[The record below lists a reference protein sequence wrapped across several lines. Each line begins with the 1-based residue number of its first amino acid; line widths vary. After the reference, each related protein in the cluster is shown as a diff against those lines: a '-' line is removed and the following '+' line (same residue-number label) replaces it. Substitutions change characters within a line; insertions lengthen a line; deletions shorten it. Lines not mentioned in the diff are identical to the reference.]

1 MKNMVISE
9 SSEYQKTVSFL
20 KSCSNSYGFLAS
32 KKKSNKG
39 NYDRLW
45 ARDSMICG
53 LAGIMSGDEVL
64 IKIMKKSL
72 LTLMKFQ
79 HNQGEI
85 PSNVDPI
92 AKKVS
97 FGGSSGRVDA
107 QLWFLIGFGQYVK
120 KTKDISF
127 AKKYY
132 SKFHKTIHLVRIYEF
147 NHKSLIYVPQ
157 SGDWADE
164 YLQEGYIL
172 YDQLLYLQAFKEF
185 LYLQKLLKKSFAKT
199 KEKVE
204 RIEEAI
210 QINFWLKKTN
220 IKKAF
225 NPCVYE
231 KHMDKQKE
239 YFLPFFHTNK
249 YGSYFDLFG
258 NSLAILLGIANV
270 SQKRGIFSHAA
281 TFDIPPAFSPVIT
294 KKHHL
299 WKQLINNYSV
309 IFRNYPYEYHNGG
322 IWPMVLG
329 FYAAAKKDITIYKKI
344 QELNSKNNWEFNEV
358 YHGKTKKPIG
368 VAYQAWSAAGAI
380 IAYCAIKGNKV
391 FL

>member
-1 MKNMVISE
+1 MVDVGYDQALSLLIS
-9 SSEYQKTVSFL
+9 SSNK
-20 KSCSNSYGFLAS
+20 YGFLAS
-32 KKKSNKG
+32 VKKTNKG
-39 NYDRLW
+39 NYNRLW

-53 LAGIMSGDEVL
+53 LAGIMSGDERL

-79 HNQGEI
+79 HEQGEI
-85 PSNVDPI
+85 PSNIDPI
-92 AKKVS
+92 KKHIS

-120 KTKDISF
+120 KTKDVSF
-127 AKKYY
+127 AKKYFP
-132 SKFHKTIHLVRIYEF
+132 KFHKTIHLVRIYEF
-147 NHKSLIYVPQ
+147 NHKNLIYIPQ

-164 YLQEGYIL
+164 YLQEGYVL

-185 LYLQKLLKKSFAKT
+185 LYLQKLLRKTFTKT

-210 QINFWLKKTN
+210 RVNFWLKKTN
-220 IKKAF
+220 IKEAF
-225 NPCVYE
+225 NPRVYE
-231 KHMDKQKE
+231 KSLEKQKE

-258 NSLAILLGIANV
+258 NSLALLLDVASSSQRNAIIRHAN
-270 SQKRGIFSHAA
+270 Q
-281 TFDIPPAFSPVIT
+281 FDIPPAFSPVIT

-309 IFRNYPYEYHNGG
+309 TFRNNPHEYHNGG
-322 IWPMVLG
+322 IWPMVAG
-329 FYAAAKKDITIYKKI
+329 FYAAATKDSALYEKM
-344 QELNSKNNWEFNEV
+344 QELNAKNNWEFNEV

-368 VAYQAWSAAGAI
+368 VPHQAWSAAGAI
-380 IAYCAIKGNKV
+380 IAYNAIRGIQV